1 MREYVI
7 YTDTSADF
15 DANMIKELNIGLL
28 PLSYTIDGVT
38 MKNEPDADGSTLRTF
53 YDKMRKG
60 STTST
65 SQINVTEF
73 LTEFRKTLEA
83 GKDILYLGFSS
94 GLSGT
99 VNSGAMAAN
108 ELQEE
113 FTGARVRVVDTLAAS
128 LGQGLLVWLAVQQK
142 NQGKTLDE
150 VGDWVE
156 ANKLNMA
163 HWVTVEDLKYLKN
176 GGRIS
181 AASAMLGTM
190 LSIKPIIHVDNEG
203 HLTVVEKVRG
213 RKQSLNTVVDHMVES
228 AIEPAGQTV
237 FISHGDCL
245 EDAEYVRDEVKRRMG
260 VKNFYI
266 NYIGPVIGAH
276 SGPGTLALFFLAAE
290 R

>member
-15 DANMIKELNIGLL
+15 DANMIKNLDIGLL
-28 PLSYTIDGVT
+28 ALSYTIDGVT
-38 MKNEPDADGSTLRTF
+38 MPNEPDADGTLLRTF

-73 LTEFRKTLEA
+73 LTTFRKTLED
-83 GKDILYLGFSS
+83 GKDILYIGFSS

-99 VNSGAMAAN
+99 VNSGAIAAK
-108 ELQEE
+108 ELEEE
-113 FTGARVRVVDTLAAS
+113 FPGARVRVVDTLAAS

-142 NQGKTLDE
+142 NEGKTLDE

-156 ANKLNMA
+156 ANKLNLG
-163 HWVTVEDLKYLKN
+163 HWFTVDDLKYLKN
-176 GGRIS
+176 GGRVS
-181 AASAMLGTM
+181 ATAALLGTM
-190 LSIKPIIHVDNEG
+190 LNIKPVLHVDNEG

-213 RKQSLNTVVDHMVES
+213 RKQSLNTLVDHMAES
-228 AIEPAGQTV
+228 AIEPAGQMV

-245 EDAEYVRDEVKRRMG
+245 EDAEYVRDEIKRRMG
-260 VKNFYI
+260 VKQFYL
-266 NYIGPVIGAH
+266 NYVGPVIGAH